1 MWHDIQETMNKAE
14 KSLSEYK
21 RLNEDYARKE
31 YLYRTALSKRL
42 VELRASGQPVTHLAD
57 IARGEENIAR
67 LRFDRDIA
75 EGLKNSAE
83 KGTDFY
89 KLYAKLMEAQTSRE
103 WVQAKFQ

>member
-57 IARGEENIAR
+57 IARGEENIAW

-75 EGLKNSAE
+75 
-83 KGTDFY
+83 
-89 KLYAKLMEAQTSRE
+89 
-103 WVQAKFQ
+103 